1 MSWMNRALETYEQNQ
16 TLAGKA
22 QEGVE
27 TLLPVAHMA
36 FKAQLEITIDQNGNF
51 VRAQEVDKAD
61 CSTIIPVTEASGGRS
76 SGIAPHP
83 LNDTLSYIA
92 GDF

>member
-36 FKAQLEITIDQNGNF
+36 FKAQLEITIDQDGNL
-51 VRAQEVDKAD
+51 VRAQTV
-61 CSTIIPVTEASGGRS
+61 V
-76 SGIAPHP
+76 P
-83 LNDTLSYIA
+83 LFL
-92 GDF
+92 